1 MRRTESLAPYR
12 SVAKRVTQCASLV
25 TEPVRCVRAC
35 HPVPNEPI
43 SASKRARAR
52 CVRACQSVSEEPSQL
67 ARNHECVRLNSEL
80 WIKLTTPGIDPD
92 SWAGLLLRDSMML
105 PRKSLCSEWVGWR
118 GIAVWSKRERN
129 DASTLIPAPGL
140 APLTFEARYCG
151 ICRLA
156 SGDRSL
162 DMGEE

>member
-105 PRKSLCSEWVGWR
+105 PRKSLGLFGMGW
-118 GIAVWSKRERN
+118 
-129 DASTLIPAPGL
+129 L
-140 APLTFEARYCG
+140 A
-151 ICRLA
+151 
-156 SGDRSL
+156 GDRGMVQTRAERRL
-162 DMGEE
+162 DSYTSSRSRPSHVRGSVLRHLQACERRSESGHG